1 MAGRFT
7 EEEVR
12 LIEDYQDWYDLPT
25 TAEAIRRLVLQTLE
39 TWDKSQ
45 KEN

>member
-7 EEEVR
+7 DEEIR

-25 TAEAIRRLVLQTLE
+25 TAETIRRLVLSGLQTF
-39 TWDKSQ
+39 
-45 KEN
+45 KESA